1 MPDKC
6 FPPSDFVSTQLS
18 NNTIGHRRVLIRRT
32 GARVL
37 LVIVRNVTGAAPLQR
52 LSFNTTLSSTSQ
64 VNDRPNSEVATTLKS
79 LDEFRTMRRFHFG
92 KEVPI
97 LAIFA
102 CVVSYCALIAL
113 ACAFLHYEEWD
124 DAEDTDEEVD
134 VFGDVV
140 EEIHEQRVREAS
152 TQTSPV
158 VGVWRV
164 EKSIHS
170 VMLNEIPLREIVPW
184 NGQSHQSEC

>member
-6 FPPSDFVSTQLS
+6 FPPSDFVSTQLC
-18 NNTIGHRRVLIRRT
+18 NNTIAHRQVPIRKTAGRVLF
-32 GARVL
+32 VF
-37 LVIVRNVTGAAPLQR
+37 VHSVNGAAPLQR
-52 LSFNTTLSSTSQ
+52 LSFNTTRSPISL
-64 VNDRPNSEVATTLKS
+64 VNDRPDSEVTTTFKS
-79 LDEFRTMRRFHFG
+79 RDEFRAMRRFHFG

-97 LAIFA
+97 LGIFA

-113 ACAFLHYEEWD
+113 VCAFLHYEEWD

-134 VFGDVV
+134 VFEDVV
-140 EEIHEQRVREAS
+140 EEIDEQGVREAS

-164 EKSIHS
+164 EKSIQT
-170 VMLNEIPLREIVPW
+170 VVLNEIPLREIVSW